1 MTPKQQERLINK
13 IKKVKAALAADKKRW
28 GGFYDDSSGLRYIP
42 PQLYIQLNDF
52 SGGLRYFNWFNKN
65 FPDDSGFPDFLF
77 EWIIVLYKTG
87 KLNEA
92 EKKAFET
99 FCSNTYLFDV
109 FFNRP
114 ITKMEKWEGSNLA
127 SEDFA
132 VNYFS
137 YSNKQ
142 ENLSDFSHWLDE
154 FLATEKFIQVKSKF
168 LHLRQQLKTE
178 KITEKRRVLIEQE
191 KQLIAE
197 L

>member
-1 MTPKQQERLINK
+1 
-13 IKKVKAALAADKKRW
+13 
-28 GGFYDDSSGLRYIP
+28 
-42 PQLYIQLNDF
+42 
-52 SGGLRYFNWFNKN
+52 
-65 FPDDSGFPDFLF
+65 
-77 EWIIVLYKTG
+77 
-87 KLNEA
+87 
-92 EKKAFET
+92 
-99 FCSNTYLFDV
+99 
-109 FFNRP
+109 
-114 ITKMEKWEGSNLA
+114 
-127 SEDFA
+127 